1 MSKRNKRDEP
11 TCIAPPASATRWDIE
26 PLPTEQYD
34 SYLDMVVALVI
45 ENRAYRETLQVALA
59 RFADAEKRARYR
71 HDAHR

>member
-11 TCIAPPASATRWDIE
+11 TCIAPPASAIRWDFE

-45 ENRAYRETLQVALA
+45 ESRAYRELLLVALERLA
-59 RFADAEKRARYR
+59 AAEKRER
-71 HDAHR
+71 

>member
-1 MSKRNKRDEP
+1 MSKGL
-11 TCIAPPASATRWDIE
+11 APELQESAIRWDFE

-45 ENRAYRETLQVALA
+45 ENRAYRETLQVALE
-59 RFADAEKRARYR
+59 RLADAEKRAR